1 MKKNKKNSAHLTD
14 YSTSMINNRVLA
26 VSLMS
31 NSTPARGFS
40 PGANIFGVNNP
51 PTFIDAADIL
61 IDSDDIQ
68 PASLAPGLLLLADG
82 TRFKGSLFGSE
93 TIAQGELVFTTGM
106 CGYQESLTDPSFA
119 GQVLTFTWPLLG
131 NYGIHANSSESSG
144 VWPRGVIC
152 RELMKV
158 PDHRDSIGSVHEFL
172 LSHGVPGI
180 EGIDT
185 RALTRRVREYGTVL
199 CIFGPVEKEQE
210 MQSILD
216 EMTPPD
222 YEDLVSEVTCSESVI
237 LNEGATDI
245 DGNLL
250 PRLAAIDC
258 GVKFNILRE
267 LCRRFEVVW
276 CPANMPFDEI
286 IEKWSPGAFFSSNG
300 PGDPAHPGAATIAR
314 NTLSSAVRS
323 DLPVMGICLGHQL
336 MGLAAGLR
344 TYKLRYGHR
353 GANQPVVDL
362 QSGLVHIT
370 SQNHG
375 FAVEDPEQGM
385 LAPHPSGACSEK
397 GENVLGSDFIVRYV
411 NANDRT
417 VEGLDLVGK
426 PSFTVQF
433 HPEACPGPHDAAPL
447 FDRFSEI
454 VEENFISNK
463 AAKTLRGS
471 K

>member
-1 MKKNKKNSAHLTD
+1 
-14 YSTSMINNRVLA
+14 MINNRVLA

-199 CIFGPVEKEQE
+199 CIFG
-210 MQSILD
+210 
-216 EMTPPD
+216 
-222 YEDLVSEVTCSESVI
+222 
-237 LNEGATDI
+237 
-245 DGNLL
+245 
-250 PRLAAIDC
+250 
-258 GVKFNILRE
+258 
-267 LCRRFEVVW
+267 
-276 CPANMPFDEI
+276 
-286 IEKWSPGAFFSSNG
+286 
-300 PGDPAHPGAATIAR
+300 
-314 NTLSSAVRS
+314 LS
-323 DLPVMGICLGHQL
+323 LI
-336 MGLAAGLR
+336 
-344 TYKLRYGHR
+344 
-353 GANQPVVDL
+353 
-362 QSGLVHIT
+362 HI
-370 SQNHG
+370 
-375 FAVEDPEQGM
+375 
-385 LAPHPSGACSEK
+385 
-397 GENVLGSDFIVRYV
+397 
-411 NANDRT
+411 
-417 VEGLDLVGK
+417 
-426 PSFTVQF
+426 
-433 HPEACPGPHDAAPL
+433 
-447 FDRFSEI
+447 
-454 VEENFISNK
+454 
-463 AAKTLRGS
+463 
-471 K
+471 

>member
-1 MKKNKKNSAHLTD
+1 
-14 YSTSMINNRVLA
+14 MINNRVLA

-51 PTFIDAADIL
+51 PIFTDAADIL
-61 IDSDDIQ
+61 IDSEDIQ
-68 PASLAPGLLLLADG
+68 PPSLAPGLLLLADG
-82 TRFKGSLFGSE
+82 TRFRGSLFGSE

-144 VWPRGVIC
+144 VWPRGVVC

-185 RALTRRVREYGTVL
+185 RALTRRVREHGTVL

-210 MQSILD
+210 MQVILD

-222 YEDLVSEVTCSESVI
+222 SEDLVAEVTCSESVI
-237 LNEGATDI
+237 LNEGAKDI

-250 PRLAAIDC
+250 PRVAAIDC

-276 CPANMPFDEI
+276 CPANMSFDEI
-286 IEKWSPGAFFSSNG
+286 IHKWSPDAFFSSNG
-300 PGDPAHPGAATIAR
+300 PGDPAHPGAATVAR
-314 NTLSSAVRS
+314 KTLSSAVRL

-362 QSGLVHIT
+362 KSGLVHIT

-397 GENVLGSDFIVRYV
+397 GDNVLGSDFTVRYV

-426 PSFTVQF
+426 SAFTVQF

-454 VEENFISNK
+454 VGGNFISNDTT
-463 AAKTLRGS
+463 KTLRGS